1 MDLIEDVWFKA
12 LSDLEDIDTQTNT
25 TTFTDYVTTQCIDGD
40 RQVWNNFNTD
50 GPRTTNHIEDWH
62 NKLKK
67 KVSHAHPNIYTLIST
82 FKDIQAAN
90 EVTRI
95 QRNAGGTIRPKAKR
109 YRYIDSRLIQ
119 LKERLTSGHIDVIQY
134 SDAASHLLHL
144 D

>member
-1 MDLIEDVWFKA
+1 MLQPNG
-12 LSDLEDIDTQTNT
+12 S
-25 TTFTDYVTTQCIDGD
+25 YGD

-67 KVSHAHPNIYTLIST
+67 KVSNAHPNIYTLISA

-109 YRYIDSRLIQ
+109 YRYIDSRLFQ

-134 SDAASHLLHL
+134 SDAAPHLLHL